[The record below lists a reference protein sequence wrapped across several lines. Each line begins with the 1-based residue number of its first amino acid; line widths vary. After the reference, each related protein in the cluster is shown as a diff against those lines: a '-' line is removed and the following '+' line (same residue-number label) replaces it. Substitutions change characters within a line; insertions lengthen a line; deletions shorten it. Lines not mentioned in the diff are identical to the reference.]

1 VRFWDSSAVIPLL
14 IVERRTDAAQALVAT
29 DRVMTVWWGTEVE
42 CVSAIARQ
50 ERREGL
56 SQEAMQGALGLLE
69 TLVDEWDEMQ
79 PNASLRRTARRLLR
93 VHDLRAADGLQLAA
107 AIDASEGNPAA
118 LPFVTLD
125 LRLAD
130 AARREGFSVIVPA
143 APTP

>member
-50 ERREGL
+50 ERRDGL
-56 SQEAMQGALGLLE
+56 SQEAAQGAFGLLE

-79 PNASLRRTARRLLR
+79 PTASLRRTARRLLR

-107 AIDASEGNPAA
+107 AIDAAEGEPAG

-125 LRLAD
+125 PRLAD
-130 AARREGFSVIVPA
+130 AARREGFSVLVPA
-143 APTP
+143 APQP